1 METMEQFHVSG
12 RILDYNLADELNHG
26 MYVSNMVYRVSKELG
41 LPEEECYEY
50 AVAGMM
56 HDIGKLQ
63 LNDKYDEEN
72 RLVVEEMRRVRMH
85 ASFGYEFLKDYGY
98 SQSILEIIRYH
109 HENYDGSGYPENRS
123 GEEIPLGA
131 RIIRVCDTFA
141 ALTADR
147 PYRKHFD
154 VDIAMELMI
163 EDIRH
168 FDMKVFLAFQK
179 VVHEVGLT
187 YKTDRIKGDN

>member
-12 RILDYNLADELNHG
+12 KILDYNLADELNHG
-26 MYVSNMVYRVSKELG
+26 VYVSNMVYLVAKELG
-41 LPEEECYEY
+41 LTEEECYEI
-50 AVAGMM
+50 AVAGLM
-56 HDIGKLQ
+56 HDIGKLK

-85 ASFGYEFLKDYGY
+85 ASFGYEFLKQYDYSEY
-98 SQSILEIIRYH
+98 VLHCIRFH
-109 HENYDGSGYPENRS
+109 HENYDGSGYPKNLV

-147 PYRKHFD
+147 PYRKHFSKE
-154 VDIAMELMI
+154 IAMELMI
-163 EDIRH
+163 EDIKH
-168 FDMKVFLAFQK
+168 FDMKVFLAFQR
-179 VVHEVGLT
+179 VVHEVGLK
-187 YKTDRIKGDN
+187 YKTNTFKGE

>member
-26 MYVSNMVYRVSKELG
+26 MYVSNMVYCVGKELG
-41 LPEEECYEY
+41 LPEEECYAY
-50 AVAGMM
+50 AVAGML

-85 ASFGYEFLKDYGY
+85 AAFGAEFLKDYDY
-98 SQSILEIIRYH
+98 SRQILDIIRHH
-109 HENYDGSGYPENRS
+109 HENYDGSGYPDNLS
-123 GEEIPLGA
+123 GEDIPLGA
-131 RIIRVCDTFA
+131 RIIRVCDTYA
-141 ALTADR
+141 ALTVDR

-168 FDMKVFLAFQK
+168 FDMNVFLAFQR
-179 VVHEVGLT
+179 VAHEVGLK
-187 YKTDRIKGDN
+187 YKTDRIKGDD

>member
-12 RILDYNLADELNHG
+12 KILDYNLADELNHG
-26 MYVSNMVYRVSKELG
+26 MYVSNLVYLVSKELE
-41 LPEEECYEY
+41 LSEEECYEY

-85 ASFGYEFLKDYGY
+85 ATFGYEFLKNYDY
-98 SQSILEIIRYH
+98 SQRVLESICHH
-109 HENYDGSGYPENRS
+109 HENHDGSGYPDNLS

-147 PYRKHFD
+147 PYRKHFE
-154 VDIAMELMI
+154 VNVAMELMI
-163 EDIRH
+163 EDIKH
-168 FDMKVFLAFQK
+168 FDMKIFLAFQR
-179 VVHEVGLT
+179 VVHEVGLK
-187 YKTDRIKGDN
+187 YKTDRIKGDD